1 MLELEVYPEQ
11 SLSSE
16 KWEFVLGELLV
27 QRELLFAFIV
37 YLNYSCKDCDTL
49 CQSWDIL
56 WCFSIAFL

>member
-37 YLNYSCKDCDTL
+37 YMNYS
-49 CQSWDIL
+49 
-56 WCFSIAFL
+56 